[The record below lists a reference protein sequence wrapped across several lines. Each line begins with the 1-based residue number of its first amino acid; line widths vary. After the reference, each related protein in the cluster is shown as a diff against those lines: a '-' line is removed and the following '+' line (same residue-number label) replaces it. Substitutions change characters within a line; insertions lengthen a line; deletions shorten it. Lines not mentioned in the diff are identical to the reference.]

1 MVKILD
7 LPKAQVVRALK
18 HGKATVTV
26 VGLGYVGLPL
36 ATLFAEEGAQ
46 VIGCDINPAVI
57 QLVKMG
63 SAHIVEHDVSWLLQ
77 EGAKTIDNTC
87 PNCGVR
93 LFNFKSETFCPSC
106 GRLALITE
114 YGVRLSDKM
123 AKTHKTLIK
132 KRISLE
138 TLIKKVTKEGRLKAT
153 TDITAAT
160 KEADIIL
167 ICVGTPLKPD
177 KTPDNTALIS
187 ACHSVG
193 EGLKKGD
200 LVILKS
206 TVSPGTTDGTVK
218 PILEKESGLRAG
230 ADFGLAHVPERIKEG
245 HAIFEFRTIPR
256 IAGGIDHRSAAAAT
270 SVFNIFPAPVH
281 SFDSPRITEA
291 SKLFENIYRD
301 VNIAL
306 VNELALIC
314 EKTGINVRAA
324 ISAAN
329 TDPKTHL
336 LTPGPGVGGYCLPK
350 DPYYLIHPS
359 IQAGYKP
366 RLIPLARQVND
377 EMPEHVVELVKDTF
391 TELRIP
397 VKGIRVAVLGLS
409 FKGNS
414 GDLRNTPAIPIIN
427 RLLGLGGDLVAHD
440 PFANFDEI
448 KQSFPN
454 LNCTRNVEKAIAGT
468 NCVVIVTDHLEYAKL
483 EASQMIRIMAR
494 PAVLVDARQMIEP
507 EKALKAGF
515 IYRGLG
521 VKPFS

>member
-1 MVKILD
+1 MVKVLD
-7 LPKAQVVRALK
+7 LPKANVV
-18 HGKATVTV
+18 KAIKRWKVTVAV

-46 VIGCDINPAVI
+46 VIGCDINPEVI
-57 QLVKMG
+57 RLVKAG
-63 SAHIVEHDVSWLLQ
+63 RAQIVEHDVSWLLQ
-77 EGAKTIDNTC
+77 EGAKALDNTC

-93 LFNFKSETFCPSC
+93 LFRFKNEAFCPSC
-106 GRLALITE
+106 GRLAFITE
-114 YGVRLSDKM
+114 YGIRLSDEVAKAHKM
-123 AKTHKTLIK
+123 LVKR
-132 KRISLE
+132 RISLE
-138 TLIKKVTKEGRLKAT
+138 KLIKKVTKEGRLRAT
-153 TDITAAT
+153 TDVTSAA
-160 KEADIIL
+160 KEADVIL

-187 ACHSVG
+187 SCNSVG
-193 EGLKKGD
+193 KGLKKGD

-206 TVSPGTTDGTVK
+206 TVSPGTTEDVAK
-218 PILEKESGLRAG
+218 PILERESGLKAG
-230 ADFGLAHVPERIKEG
+230 VDFGLAHVPERIKEG

-256 IAGGIDHRSAAAAT
+256 IAGGIDHRSAEVAA
-270 SVFNIFPAPVH
+270 SVFSVFPAPVH
-281 SFDSPRITEA
+281 IFDSPRTTEA

-314 EKTGINVRAA
+314 EKTGVNARAA

-350 DPYYLIHPS
+350 DSYYLIYPS
-359 IQAGYKP
+359 ISAGYTP

-377 EMPEHVVELVKDTF
+377 EMPEHVVELVKDAF
-391 TELRIP
+391 TEMEIP
-397 VKGIRVAVLGLS
+397 VRNAGIAILGLS

-414 GDLRNTPAIPIIN
+414 GDLRNTPAVPIIR
-427 RLLGLGGDLVAHD
+427 RLLELGGDLVAHD

-448 KQSFPN
+448 RKFFPD
-454 LNCTRNVEKAIAGT
+454 LNCTRNVEKALTGAK
-468 NCVVIVTDHLEYAKL
+468 CAVIVTDHLEYAKMK
-483 EASQMIRIMAR
+483 ASAMIKIMAR
-494 PAVLVDARQMIEP
+494 PASLVDARHMIDP
-507 EKALKAGF
+507 EEALKAGF